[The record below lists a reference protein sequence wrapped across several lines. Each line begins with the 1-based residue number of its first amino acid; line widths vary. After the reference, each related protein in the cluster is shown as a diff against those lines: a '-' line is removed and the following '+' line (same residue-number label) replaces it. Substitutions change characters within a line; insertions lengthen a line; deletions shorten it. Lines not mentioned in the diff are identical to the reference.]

1 MAAFYFFDA
10 NAIVKRYVAEAGSN
24 WVLSVTHPGSD
35 SRIYIARITGAEVVA
50 AIRKRERLRDITR
63 AGAERALRDFE
74 FDFVNQY
81 RLCEVS
87 AEVVSRAMAL
97 ARKHPLKGYDAV
109 QLASASV
116 AREELL
122 ALGYHIT
129 FVSADRTLNH
139 AAQAEGLNADNPD
152 DHP

>member
-1 MAAFYFFDA
+1 M
-10 NAIVKRYVAEAGSN
+10 
-24 WVLSVTHPGSD
+24 
-35 SRIYIARITGAEVVA
+35 
-50 AIRKRERLRDITR
+50 
-63 AGAERALRDFE
+63 ALRDFE
-74 FDFVNQY
+74 FDFVSQY
-81 RLCEVS
+81 RICDVS

-97 ARKHPLKGYDAV
+97 ARAHPLKGYDAV

-116 AREELL
+116 AHEELL

-139 AAQAEGLNADNPD
+139 AARAEGLSTDNPN